1 MNTSGHIKDQESD
14 ENGNR
19 IFIVSCLG
27 NSDQRKYFSLS
38 PFGIDFNPPEDT
50 RSLTTSSQNNDT
62 KYNLGVLN
70 KIKIEDL
77 AKGESAIFSTNEAG
91 EELKSQII
99 MRNTGKI
106 EIITT
111 SDIDIN
117 SDANINIVAADN
129 VAITATQLDVNGG
142 NLTVD

>member
-1 MNTSGHIKDQESD
+1 MSKNTSGHIKDQESD

-19 IFIVSCLG
+19 MFIVSCLG
-27 NSDQRKYFSLS
+27 NSDQRKYPSLS
-38 PFGIDFNPPEDT
+38 PFGIDFNPPENT

-77 AKGESAIFSTNEAG
+77 AKGESAIFSTSEDG
-91 EELKSQII
+91 KELKSQII

-106 EIITT
+106 EIVSK
-111 SDIDIN
+111 SDIDVTTEGKVN
-117 SDANINIVAADN
+117 
-129 VAITATQLDVNGG
+129 ITATQFNVNNG